1 MKNSIKISL
10 LIVLVMVLF
19 TSCAHV
25 QPIQDCLS
33 TGKVYGFWWGLWN
46 GLTVGFSFIG
56 SLFNSD
62 IAVYAVNNTGGWY
75 DFGFVLGVG
84 GLFGGSSRVVR

>member
-10 LIVLVMVLF
+10 LVVFSMVLF
-19 TSCAHV
+19 ASCVNV
-25 QPIQDCLS
+25 QPIENCVSGQ
-33 TGKVYGFWWGLWN
+33 VYGFWWGLWN

-56 SLFNSD
+56 SLFDSD
-62 IAVYAVNNTGGWY
+62 IAVYAVNNNGGWY

-84 GLFGGSSRVVR
+84 GLFGGGSRAAK